1 VRVVHKAVGSRACKV
16 RLTVAKHRA
25 IRHRL
30 LTVVLLGVLT
40 SALSLVAL
48 VRAVASMSQTLR
60 VDRAREAISEELDRL
75 ARLEPGAPA
84 LAGPPRTT
92 YVGMRA
98 GWLPRPED
106 AQKETAL
113 PAEWR
118 AVLEQ
123 TAGTAAGERG
133 YVITETVLGQATL
146 LLAVRPARSGALAW
160 IGYLVQPSA
169 YFQPWR
175 WISVAL
181 AAATALLVAIA
192 VWVTLSLRRSTTSL
206 HATLMALG
214 KDLTTP
220 VPRPRIAEL
229 TGIADGIRGLAAEL
243 LASREAT
250 ERLSRE
256 LAQQERL
263 AALGRVAAGIAH
275 EVRNP
280 LASIKLRL
288 DLTATA
294 HALPEPA
301 RRAVE
306 AASHEIARLDRLVSD
321 LLLVA
326 GKKMGPRRSIDL
338 GALLRARTEEI
349 GPWAATQRVTVRVTS
364 EGGGEGKVEVDA
376 ESLARAID
384 NLLRNAVEASPE
396 GGHVEAGVTVT
407 AEAVELRVEDRGRGI
422 EPARARELFEP
433 FFTTK
438 AEGTG
443 LGLAISRAIARA
455 HGGDVVYLRTEGAPG
470 GETAGGAEGVTR
482 FSLMLPRLAQEEM
495 AA

>member
-1 VRVVHKAVGSRACKV
+1 V
-16 RLTVAKHRA
+16 RLTVAKHRV

-40 SALSLVAL
+40 SALSLLAL

-60 VDRAREAISEELDRL
+60 VDRAREAVSEELDRL
-75 ARLEPGAPA
+75 ADNELGAAA

-92 YVGMRA
+92 YVGLRG
-98 GWLPRPED
+98 GWLARPDD
-106 AQKETAL
+106 AQKEAAL
-113 PAEWR
+113 PPEWQAALEQVAGR
-118 AVLEQ
+118 AVP
-123 TAGTAAGERG
+123 GPGRM
-133 YVITETVLGQATL
+133 ITETVLDSGTL
-146 LLAVRPARSGALAW
+146 VLAVQPDRTSRLVW
-160 IGYLVQPSA
+160 TGYLVQPSG

-175 WISVAL
+175 WIAVTL

-192 VWVTLSLRRSTTSL
+192 VWVTLSLRRSTNSL
-206 HATLMALG
+206 HATLVALG

-326 GKKMGPRRSIDL
+326 GKKMGPRRTVDL
-338 GALLRARTEEI
+338 GALLRARVEEI
-349 GPWAATQRVTVRVTS
+349 HPWAATQAVMVRVTV
-364 EGGGEGKVEVDA
+364 EGGEKKGSEVVVAVDA

-384 NLLRNAVEASPE
+384 NLLRNAVEASPA
-396 GGHVEAGVTVT
+396 GGAVEARVART
-407 AEAVELRVEDRGRGI
+407 ADGVELRVEDRGRGI
-422 EPARARELFEP
+422 EPARASELFEP

-455 HGGDVVYLRTEGAPG
+455 HGGEVVYVR
-470 GETAGGAEGVTR
+470 AEGVTR
-482 FSLMLPRLAQEEM
+482 FSLLLPRHVEEEM

>member
-1 VRVVHKAVGSRACKV
+1 M
-16 RLTVAKHRA
+16 AKHRA

-40 SALSLVAL
+40 SALSLLAL

-60 VDRAREAISEELDRL
+60 IDRAREAVGEELDRL
-75 ARLEPGAPA
+75 ADGEPGAAA

-92 YVGMRA
+92 YIGLRG
-98 GWLPRPED
+98 GWLARPDD
-106 AQKETAL
+106 AQEETAL

-118 AVLEQ
+118 AALEQ
-123 TAGTAAGERG
+123 AARRAVAAHGR
-133 YVITETVLGQATL
+133 VITETVLGSGTL
-146 LLAVRPARSGALAW
+146 LLAVQPGRTGTPVW
-160 IGYLVQPSA
+160 TGYLVQPSA

-175 WISVAL
+175 WIAATL
-181 AAATALLVAIA
+181 AAATVLLVAIA
-192 VWVTLSLRRSTTSL
+192 VWVTLSLRRSTASL
-206 HATLMALG
+206 HATLVALG

-294 HALPEPA
+294 HELPEPA

-326 GKKMGPRRSIDL
+326 GKKMGPRRRVDL
-338 GALLRARTEEI
+338 GALVRARVEEI
-349 GPWAATQRVTVRVTS
+349 HPWAATQEVMVRVTV
-364 EGGGEGKVEVDA
+364 EGGGGKKRGGEAAVDVDA

-384 NLLRNAVEASPE
+384 NLLRNAVEASPA
-396 GGHVEAGVTVT
+396 GGIVEARVATM
-407 AEAVELRVEDRGRGI
+407 AEGVELRVEDQGRGI
-422 EPARARELFEP
+422 EPARTSELFEP

-455 HGGDVVYLRTEGAPG
+455 HGGEVVYAR
-470 GETAGGAEGVTR
+470 AEGVTR
-482 FSLMLPRLAQEEM
+482 FSLLLPRPAQEEM

>member
-1 VRVVHKAVGSRACKV
+1 MKVGSRACKV

-40 SALSLVAL
+40 SALSLLAL

-60 VDRAREAISEELDRL
+60 VDRAREAVIEELDRL
-75 ARLEPGAPA
+75 ADNELGAAA

-92 YVGMRA
+92 YVGLRG
-98 GWLPRPED
+98 GWLARPGDAQD
-106 AQKETAL
+106 AQKEAAL

-118 AVLEQ
+118 VALEQ
-123 TAGTAAGERG
+123 AAGRAVARQG
-133 YVITETVLGQATL
+133 RVITETVLDSGTL
-146 LLAVRPARSGALAW
+146 LLAVQPDRASALVW
-160 IGYLVQPSA
+160 TGYLVQPSA

-175 WISVAL
+175 WIAVAL

-192 VWVTLSLRRSTTSL
+192 VWVTLSLRRSTNSL
-206 HATLMALG
+206 HATLVALG

-288 DLTATA
+288 DLTAAA

-326 GKKMGPRRSIDL
+326 GKKMGPRRTIDL
-338 GALLRARTEEI
+338 GALLRARVEEI
-349 GPWAATQRVTVRVTS
+349 HPWAATQEVMVRVTV
-364 EGGGEGKVEVDA
+364 EGGEAKKRGGEVVVEVDA

-384 NLLRNAVEASPE
+384 NLLRNAVEASPA
-396 GGHVEAGVTVT
+396 GGTVEARVART
-407 AEAVELRVEDRGRGI
+407 AEGVELRVEDCGGGI
-422 EPARARELFEP
+422 EPARATELFEP

-455 HGGDVVYLRTEGAPG
+455 HGGEVVYVR
-470 GETAGGAEGVTR
+470 AEGVTR
-482 FSLMLPRLAQEEM
+482 FSLLLPRQVPSEM

>member
-1 VRVVHKAVGSRACKV
+1 M
-16 RLTVAKHRA
+16 AKHRV

-40 SALSLVAL
+40 SALSLLAL

-60 VDRAREAISEELDRL
+60 VDRAREAVSEELDRL
-75 ARLEPGAPA
+75 ADNELGAAA
-84 LAGPPRTT
+84 LAGSPRTT
-92 YVGMRA
+92 YVGLRG
-98 GWLPRPED
+98 GWLARPDD
-106 AQKETAL
+106 AEREAAL
-113 PAEWR
+113 PPEWR
-118 AVLEQ
+118 AALEQ
-123 TAGTAAGERG
+123 AAGRAVAG
-133 YVITETVLGQATL
+133 PGRMITETVLDSGTL
-146 LLAVRPARSGALAW
+146 VLAVQPDRASRLVW
-160 IGYLVQPSA
+160 TGYLVQPSA

-175 WISVAL
+175 WIAVAL

-192 VWVTLSLRRSTTSL
+192 VWVTLSLRRSTNSL
-206 HATLMALG
+206 HATLVALG

-326 GKKMGPRRSIDL
+326 GKKMGPRRTVDL
-338 GALLRARTEEI
+338 GALLRARGEEI
-349 GPWAATQRVTVRVTS
+349 HPWAATQAVTVRVTV
-364 EGGGEGKVEVDA
+364 EGGGEGGGKRGSEVAVAVDA

-384 NLLRNAVEASPE
+384 NLLRNAVEASPA
-396 GGHVEAGVTVT
+396 GGAVEARVART
-407 AEAVELRVEDRGRGI
+407 AEGVELRVEDRGRGI
-422 EPARARELFEP
+422 EPARASELFEP

-455 HGGDVVYLRTEGAPG
+455 HGGEVVYVR
-470 GETAGGAEGVTR
+470 AEGVTR
-482 FSLMLPRLAQEEM
+482 FSLLLPRQVQEEL